1 MNIDSLWELISQVK
15 SLIND
20 DGRAFTDYEIGLQ
33 LIQNR
38 TYQSKLELTRLSDTM
53 YQASVKYWDDSVV
66 LSNWAGETV
75 IPNDK
80 QLIAG
85 YFGLAEPESALYAT
99 GWTYDVYFAAAELL
113 TIWAGQLEGEI
124 ESFSSDGSSYKFA
137 SGIQSK
143 LKLAEEYKRKS
154 YQFGAIKTAKMVRN
168 DTTY

>member
-20 DGRAFTDYEIGLQ
+20 DGRAFTDYGIGLQ

-113 TIWAGQLEGEI
+113 TVWAGKI
-124 ESFSSDGSSYKFA
+124 EDDIVKFSSDGSSYEFTGGVKN
-137 SGIQSK
+137 
-143 LKLAEEYKRKS
+143 KLALAEIYRKKS
-154 YQFGAIKTAKMVRN
+154 LQGGLIKSAKMVRN
-168 DTTY
+168 DTN